1 MHKGNLLKYLSG
13 TFLLFVMASADAAL
27 IDRSGGFIYDDVLD
41 ITWAQDANINGWDTW
56 DNQIAWAASLSLYDS
71 VRDVTWDDWRL
82 PTALNGDG
90 SDPCSGAGCTGSE
103 MSHLYNVDGIT
114 PLSMSPFTNVQ
125 SSYYWSGTVYVPNPN
140 VAWHFNFIEVE
151 QLANAKTSGFFAFAV
166 RDGDVAAI
174 PVPATVW
181 LLGSALGGLG
191 WLRGRRTV

>member
-103 MSHLYNVDGIT
+103 MGHLFNVDGI
-114 PLSMSPFTNVQ
+114 
-125 SSYYWSGTVYVPNPN
+125 
-140 VAWHFNFIEVE
+140 NF
-151 QLANAKTSGFFAFAV
+151 QYNG
-166 RDGDVAAI
+166 
-174 PVPATVW
+174 PVHERPE
-181 LLGSALGGLG
+181 
-191 WLRGRRTV
+191 